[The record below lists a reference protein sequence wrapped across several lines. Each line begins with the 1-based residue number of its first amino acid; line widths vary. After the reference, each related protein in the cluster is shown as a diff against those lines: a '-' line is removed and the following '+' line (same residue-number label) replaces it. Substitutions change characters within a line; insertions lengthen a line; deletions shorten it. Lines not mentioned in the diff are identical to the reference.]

1 MSAPASLDRRRFLAR
16 SVALASTFQLQRAAF
31 ALGFA
36 PSTEV
41 CKLNPEQEVGPFYVR
56 DEAIR
61 SNIAEDKPGFP
72 LTLRVAVLDAR
83 TCKPLSNA
91 AIDLW
96 HCDALGLY
104 SGFTAQNG
112 MGGFPGGPGDQHGPP
127 PPDFDPEHAGPPPD
141 GFPGGGP
148 GGENTPTDKL
158 TFLRGVQLTDANGAV
173 LFHTIF
179 PGFYQGRVNHIH
191 FKVRV
196 GGTAN
201 EHTYA
206 AGHTSHVGQ
215 IFFPEEETV
224 RLMAMEPYVSHKI
237 HRTLPKEDQVFTHQH
252 GDLFVASLRFKDHA
266 NPQAGLSAELI
277 AAVDPT
283 ASPAV
288 IGPGGFGGP
297 RGPRPYNGVSPE

>member
-41 CKLNPEQEVGPFYVR
+41 CKLNPEQEVGPFYVK

-83 TCKPLSNA
+83 TCKPLPNA

-112 MGGFPGGPGDQHGPP
+112 MGGFPGGP
-127 PPDFDPEHAGPPPD
+127 
-141 GFPGGGP
+141 GGP

-201 EHTYA
+201 KHTYA

-224 RLMAMEPYVSHKI
+224 RLMSMEPYVSHKI

-297 RGPRPYNGVSPE
+297 RGPRPGMASRPNKILSGAAR